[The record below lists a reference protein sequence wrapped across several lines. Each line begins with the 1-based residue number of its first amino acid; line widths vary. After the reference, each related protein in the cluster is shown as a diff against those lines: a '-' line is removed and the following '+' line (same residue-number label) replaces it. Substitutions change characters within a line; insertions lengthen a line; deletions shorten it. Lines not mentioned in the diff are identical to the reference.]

1 MAKKQVNGGMGM
13 ADPTSSG
20 GKCSAAAEQRLGA
33 GSNGGRNGVVV
44 CGRLRSVGGVAAV
57 IEVRLAALKGA
68 KAREY
73 ALRFL
78 FGGSCT
84 VLAGVIAEHYGPV
97 VGGLFLAFPAIFP
110 ASATLL
116 ERHET
121 EQKQKIGSDGTRR
134 GRIVAGI
141 DAKGAVLGA
150 AALAIFALV
159 VWKALPSGKPGW
171 VIGEGLAAWMAAAA
185 ILWGLYRIQRGQ
197 RLRRARRAAGEG

>member
-1 MAKKQVNGGMGM
+1 VAKKQVNGGMGM

-110 ASATLL
+110 ASA
-116 ERHET
+116 
-121 EQKQKIGSDGTRR
+121 
-134 GRIVAGI
+134 
-141 DAKGAVLGA
+141 KGAVLGA